1 MRSAIWCLGIV
12 QVLTFCASAQESGVV
27 TWMIAPK
34 PSCDPPGYFAVSPD
48 GKKVALIQ
56 CTNGYHS
63 PLTPEIYT
71 INSDGTNL
79 RYLANLGLADAATHV
94 RVSNGATRIAY
105 ITGLTFE
112 GSFIWTDLYVV
123 DGATGVTQNLT
134 GPTGGHIV
142 DQIDMCADGS
152 KILFDRYDSDPAK
165 YGTFL
170 INSDGTGLQKVF
182 DSPGE
187 NCLSGDGSTVAVSA
201 WVAGGQ
207 RKIFVMNSDGTNVR
221 TISTP
226 EEHDTQPWLNHDGT
240 LLTFISLFESSLSTG
255 RSYVAHTDG
264 SYVALLQQNVVD
276 AQLSGDGNWVLL
288 SDTPPGTGAPDVAR
302 IRPDGSD
309 KEVCFPCG
317 GFFYRRSFSHDG
329 SFAAISCATQPG
341 VTKGMHFVDWNLP
354 NLKLVGVPKI
364 GSSISL
370 VLNGVSGQP
379 FVWFLSL
386 GPSSIPVPP
395 YGTFGIDPSTLSVLV
410 GGTLN
415 SAGKY
420 TIQATLPQ
428 EPILIGAHAFL
439 QAVVGDAPLVIGG
452 KLTNALDLAI
462 EG

>member
-1 MRSAIWCLGIV
+1 MACLFAPTATAANSAM
-12 QVLTFCASAQESGVV
+12 V
-27 TWMIAPK
+27 TWIMAPK
-34 PSCDPPGYFAVSPD
+34 PGCDNISKFAVSPD
-48 GKKVALIQ
+48 GNTVALIQ

-71 INSDGTNL
+71 IATDGTKL
-79 RYLANLGLADAATHV
+79 RYVANLGLFDAATHV
-94 RVSNGATRIAY
+94 RVSNGGTKIAY
-105 ITGLTFE
+105 IMGLTFE

-123 DGATGVTQNLT
+123 DGATGVTQILT

-142 DQIDMCADGS
+142 DQIDMSPDGS
-152 KILFDRYDSDPAK
+152 KILFDRYHSDPAL

-170 INSDGTGLQKVF
+170 INSDGTGMQKIF

-221 TISTP
+221 SISTP
-226 EEHDTQPWLNHDGT
+226 EEHDVQPWLNHDGT
-240 LLTFISLFESSLSTG
+240 VVTFVSAYETSLSTV

-264 SYVALLQQNVVD
+264 AYVAVLQQYSND
-276 AQLSGDGNWVLL
+276 AQISGDGNWVLL
-288 SDTPPGTGAPDVAR
+288 ADAPPGTGAPDLAR
-302 IRPDGSD
+302 IRPDGTG
-309 KEVCFPCG
+309 KEIVFPCG
-317 GFFYRRSFSHDG
+317 GAYYHRYFSHDG
-329 SFAAISCATQPG
+329 SFAVSSCATYPG

-364 GSSISL
+364 GNTISL
-370 VLNGVSGQP
+370 VLNGTSGQP

-386 GPSSIPVPP
+386 GAASIPVPP
-395 YGTFGIDPSTLSVLV
+395 YGTFGIDPSSLSVLV

-415 SAGKY
+415 SVGKY
-420 TIQATLPQ
+420 TLQATLPQ
-428 EPILIGAHAFL
+428 EPVLIGAHAYL
-439 QAVVGDAPLVIGG
+439 QAVAGDAPLVIGG